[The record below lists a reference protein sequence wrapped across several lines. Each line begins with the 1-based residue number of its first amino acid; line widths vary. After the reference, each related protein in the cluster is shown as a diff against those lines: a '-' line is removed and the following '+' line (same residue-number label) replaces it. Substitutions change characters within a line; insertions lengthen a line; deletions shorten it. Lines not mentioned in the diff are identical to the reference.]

1 LNNPYPTGEKG
12 IYFMKV
18 CIIGDGGVG
27 KTSLIE
33 RLVGKGFHSTYV
45 ITIGADITTY
55 STVIDEEQCRFQF
68 WDLAGQQRFN
78 AVRTLYYRGS
88 HGAILVFDRTRLIS
102 FANLEHWKNEL
113 FRFVGHKIPIVIL
126 GNKCDLENRIDS
138 ASLQEFIQKS
148 EKEYLVNPWR
158 IPYIDTSA
166 KTGQGIPLAFE
177 VIGRSI
183 RKFDETHS
191 NTD

>member
-1 LNNPYPTGEKG
+1 MDSTIPTGEKG
-12 IYFMKV
+12 SFFMKV

-55 STVIDEEQCRFQF
+55 TTVIDGEQCRFQF

-88 HGAILVFDRTRLIS
+88 HGGILVFDRTRPVSL
-102 FANLEHWKNEL
+102 ANLEHWRKEL
-113 FRFVGHKIPIVIL
+113 FRFVGHEIPVMIL
-126 GNKCDLENRIDS
+126 GNKCDLKNNIDP
-138 ASLQEFIQKS
+138 ALLKEFIQKS
-148 EKEYLVNPWR
+148 ENDYPMNPWE
-158 IPYIDTSA
+158 IPYLDTSA
-166 KTGQGIPLAFE
+166 KTGQGVPLAFE

-183 RKFDETHS
+183 QKFYETYS
-191 NTD
+191 NID